1 MTSVTR
7 ALRTGNA
14 QDWRERMV
22 SLTPYGGLVAL
33 LIVFSASSPVFLT
46 VPNFQEIIRQ
56 AAILVLIALAETFVV
71 LIGCIDLSVGT
82 IVSFTGLSAAYLI
95 SKDVNELIV
104 VAIVMIMGMV
114 IGLTNGV
121 IYRYGR
127 VPSFISTLGMS
138 FVLQGLMQ
146 ELYGPVPIVLGAPAL
161 TAAVNGMFLGIV
173 PNVGIIAVLL
183 LVLSIVLA
191 RGTAVGRYMYA
202 IGGNERVA
210 ELSGIQVG
218 VVKLVTFTVAGL
230 LCGAA
235 SVLLAVRIDSGTATM
250 GSGFLLPAIAAVVI
264 GGTPLTGGIG
274 GPART
279 VLGVLLLGVL
289 LNGMTLLSVGPFT
302 QLIIQGAVVIGAVV
316 LAAARTPDA
325 IVK

>member
-1 MTSVTR
+1 MTSVTS
-7 ALRTGNA
+7 ALRTGK
-14 QDWRERMV
+14 DWRERAV

-46 VPNFQEIIRQ
+46 LPNFQEVIRE
-56 AAILVLIALAETFVV
+56 AAILVLVALAETFVV

-82 IVSFTGLSAAYLI
+82 IVSFTGLSTAYMI
-95 SKDVNELIV
+95 SKDVNELLA
-104 VAIVMIMGMV
+104 VATVMIMGMV

-138 FVLQGLMQ
+138 FILQGLMQ
-146 ELYGPVPIVLGAPAL
+146 ELYGPVPIVLGAPSL
-161 TAAVNGMFLGIV
+161 TAAVNGVFLGIV
-173 PNVGIIAVLL
+173 PNVGIIAALL

-191 RGTAVGRYMYA
+191 RRTATGRYMYA

-230 LCGAA
+230 LCAAA

-279 VLGVLLLGVL
+279 VLGVLLLGIL
-289 LNGMTLLSVGPFT
+289 LNGMTLLSVGPFM

-316 LAAARTPDA
+316 LAAARTRNA